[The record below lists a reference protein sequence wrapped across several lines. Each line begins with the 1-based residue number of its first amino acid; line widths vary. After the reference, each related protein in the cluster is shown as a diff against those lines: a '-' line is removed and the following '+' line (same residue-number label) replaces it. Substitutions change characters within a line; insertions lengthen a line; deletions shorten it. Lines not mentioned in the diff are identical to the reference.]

1 MEKVKLQQISN
12 YIFIL
17 FVFACTNK
25 NINST
30 YYKQVLGLKINVEKN
45 KYSFE
50 ESAGNNEGF
59 FLSIDSFSTK
69 DKSIRI
75 DEKYPKLKE
84 TRENWGISKWS
95 KSPLKN
101 YENNLEVLLK
111 YDITNDS
118 LKSKVFEFL
127 NLVKGNKSYY
137 SYYYKKQG
145 DSIYSIEFYL
155 IDLDKSLLYTVI
167 ILT

>member
-1 MEKVKLQQISN
+1 MEKLRLQQISKF
-12 YIFIL
+12 IFIL
-17 FVFACTNK
+17 FIFGCTNR

-30 YYKQVLGLKINVEKN
+30 YYRQVLGLKINIEKN
-45 KYSFE
+45 KYIFE

-59 FLSIDSFSTK
+59 FLSIDSFSIK
-69 DKSIRI
+69 EKSIFI
-75 DEKYPKLKE
+75 DEKFPKLTEERK
-84 TRENWGISKWS
+84 NWDISKWS
-95 KSPLKN
+95 KSPLLN

-118 LKSKVFEFL
+118 LKSKISEFI
-127 NLVKGNKSYY
+127 NLVKGNKSYF

-145 DSIYSIEFYL
+145 ESIYSIEFYL
-155 IDLDKSLLYTVI
+155 IDLEKNLLYTII